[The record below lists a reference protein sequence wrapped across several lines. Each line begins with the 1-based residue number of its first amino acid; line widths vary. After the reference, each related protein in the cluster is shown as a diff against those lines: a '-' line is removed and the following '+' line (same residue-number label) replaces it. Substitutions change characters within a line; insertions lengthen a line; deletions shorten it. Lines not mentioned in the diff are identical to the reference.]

1 MPVFGV
7 SNTGEPGIAATHNL
21 IPLPRYGEGDSG
33 HGTLEA
39 VEQWALCAPAL
50 GARGRVR
57 LSRDGGRNYPA
68 HLERELTVR
77 LPASPAAVY
86 VYDARGETRL
96 LAADFDISRAARHG
110 AQDPYAAVAA
120 DAADFAALMHA
131 CGGRGFGDIS
141 PNGGRHGYVLW
152 AEPLPYQE
160 MRQIALALARR
171 YRTLDPQPMLGV
183 TNGIIRPPGSWH
195 RSRGHQKLTT
205 PLHHVRQVL
214 ADPCG
219 PDVWSALIDALMPE
233 LEAIEAEQQ
242 TPASMAAAV
251 WQMDE
256 QHDLWLPRASG
267 PVPRL
272 SPRLEEI
279 AASGQFDRRDYMSP
293 SEARQAIV
301 AGAVACGWQLADVSA
316 RLASGDWPGLAAF
329 YDRYKDDRTRAERL
343 RADWRN
349 AITWIAGRESGRD
362 VHTRGRTHSGGSKV
376 ELEGLRLTV
385 EPPPAGTDAGTER
398 QQILRWNSAMRAAE
412 RYRWTGPRAITIR
425 RVLRALL
432 KAAQLRNCTVTAF
445 GVRNLALLAGL
456 DESTVAKTLKLLREE
471 PDPFI
476 DLIQAHH
483 GERAD
488 TYRLVIPH
496 GYGEA
501 AAWRRWQR
509 GKLGGI
515 HPVFRVLGG
524 TAALVWEQLDSEPAR
539 TSDLHTLVGIS
550 PTALSTALTTLA
562 EHGLAER
569 HRGGWVRGPADPL
582 HVAEQLGVPELVAD
596 IMARYRRQRA
606 EWHAFLAVVEAFVP
620 EFEPPEHPISL
631 QEIADAGPP
640 PWMDAEPH
648 GPPQPVP
655 G

>member
-1 MPVFGV
+1 M
-7 SNTGEPGIAATHNL
+7 GETGIAVTDNL
-21 IPLPRYGEGDSG
+21 IPRPRHGEDGYSGD
-33 HGTLEA
+33 GTLKAIE
-39 VEQWALCAPAL
+39 EWALCAPAL

-57 LSRDGGRNYPA
+57 LSHDGGRNYPR

-77 LPASPAAVY
+77 LPQSPAAVY
-86 VYDARGETRL
+86 VYDTNGHTHL
-96 LAADFDISRAARHG
+96 LAADFDISRAVRRG

-120 DAADFAALMHA
+120 DAADFAALVHA
-131 CGGRGFGDIS
+131 CGGSGFGDIS

-152 AEPLPYQE
+152 AAPLPYRE

-171 YRTLDPQPMLGV
+171 YPTLDPQPMLGSTDGV
-183 TNGIIRPPGSWH
+183 IRPPGSWH

-205 PLHHVRQVL
+205 PLVHVRQVL
-214 ADPCG
+214 ANPCG

-233 LEAIEAEQQ
+233 LEAIEAEQE

-256 QHDLWLPRASG
+256 QHDLWLPRVGG
-267 PVPRL
+267 PLPRL

-279 AASGQFDRRDYMSP
+279 AASGKFDRRDYASP
-293 SEARQAIV
+293 SEARQAVV

-316 RLASGDWPGLAAF
+316 RLAGGNWSGMASF
-329 YDRYKDDRTRAERL
+329 YARYKDDRTRAERL
-343 RADWRN
+343 RADWKS
-349 AITWIAGRESGRD
+349 AIAWIAGRESGRD

-385 EPPPAGTDAGTER
+385 QPAPRSTDAGTER

-412 RYRWTGPRAITIR
+412 RHRWVGPRAVTIR

-432 KAAQLRNCTVTAF
+432 KAAQLRNCTVIAF
-445 GVRNLALLAGL
+445 GVRHLALLAGL

-471 PDPFI
+471 RDPFI
-476 DLIQAHH
+476 NLIQVHH

-488 TYRLVIPH
+488 TYRLIIPQ
-496 GYGEA
+496 GYAEA
-501 AAWRRWQR
+501 AAWRRWQP

-515 HPVFRVLGG
+515 HPVFRILGG
-524 TAALVWEQLDSEPAR
+524 TAALVWEQLNSEPTR
-539 TSDLHTLVGIS
+539 TTDLHTLVGIS
-550 PTALSTALTTLA
+550 PTAVTTALTKLA

-569 HRGGWVRGPADPL
+569 RCGGWVRGPADPL
-582 HVAEQLGVPELVAD
+582 RVAKQLGVPELLVE
-596 IMARYRRQRA
+596 IMARYRQQRA
-606 EWHAFLAVVEAFVP
+606 EWHAFLSVIEAFVP
-620 EFEPPEHPISL
+620 TFEPPEHPIPL

-648 GPPQPVP
+648 GPPQPVL